1 MVLCKQLYN
10 VDAMKSKLLTLLI
23 FITLT
28 FCSFATEAKFYNI
41 NDIFGVSAKETYSIC
56 KDEKGFIWASSKTGI
71 LRVSDNDL
79 RTYQLPHKRTDIV
92 FTKIIYQN
100 SQLIAYTTSNGQVFT
115 YNELY
120 DRFDLLVDLQ
130 LALNNQYVNI
140 WKVIVDNEQRLL
152 LATSIGLYRYKD
164 QQVNSI
170 FDKPVEVHYLM
181 PYKDKSIFT
190 ATQDGIFILD
200 TETLK
205 ETPIYQYRF
214 HNEFLVTTLLY
225 DNEKECLWIGTI
237 SNGLFNYDIRQKQFS
252 AIATDKLPHYPI
264 LAIEKDKENSLLI
277 GFDGQGI
284 WELSDDNKTMLN
296 IYKEDA
302 DDPFSLRGNGVYDI
316 FCDDNKRVWVATY
329 TGGLSF
335 FDQKSPSVTQ
345 ITHQTNN
352 KNSLTHNFVNKV
364 LEDSKGNIWF
374 ATNNGVSR
382 WDISV
387 NKWHT
392 YLPKGPGQTN
402 VIQALCEDKEGN
414 IWAGTYSSGVYI
426 LDGNTGRTIKHLSH
440 EKSPDGFS
448 SQFIIDIYSDSQG
461 NIWLGGTR
469 NVNCYLRNEKRF
481 RYFGSQPIRSFA
493 ELSPDKMLMA
503 CTYGLVLLDKGSG
516 ETNVLINNYLMQ
528 DLWVQGDDIWAATSG
543 EGLIHFNYKTGAIKK
558 YTTES
563 GLSSN
568 YINSIIYANNYLW
581 LGTENGLC
589 RFNPQD
595 ESVIPYTSVL
605 PFSATSFN
613 LNSCLQLKNGN
624 LIWGTDRG
632 AVMFNPDS
640 LYETDINGKIFFQDI
655 VVSGSSIRKDETLMG
670 EIPIDKKTQLTL
682 DYKRNN
688 FALELLPVGTSMNR
702 VKFSWKMEGLDADWN
717 QPSFLNLASYPNLPS
732 GDFEL
737 KIRMFDTSLSQV
749 IDERSLTIHITPP
762 FWETWWF
769 RSIAIVTILALIAY
783 FFRAYFNHL
792 KQKHAKDK
800 IRFFTDI
807 AHDIRTSLTLVNA
820 PIEELGKASEL
831 SKESRY
837 YLSLAA
843 EQSEKLLVVSNQLL
857 DFQKVDT
864 GKEILYLTMADIAL
878 LVRKRIVMF
887 EATAQKKNIK
897 LLFSSNSQ
905 SYTTAIDELKI
916 EKVIDN
922 LLSNAIKYSHTDSKV
937 EIILTCSDKEWS
949 LEVRDYGLGI
959 PDEAK
964 SKLFKEFYRGDNA
977 ANSKIIGSGIGLLL
991 IKEYTMIHAGKVSL
1005 ESKPNEGSSFKITV
1019 PYKKVNKISQ
1029 TIERDSIH
1037 PTTNTVDYVPPINS
1051 DEIDTEKTT
1060 SLLIVEDNE
1069 ELRNFLQASL
1079 SKHYLTVTA
1088 NDGLEAWKLIEK
1100 KAPDLVLS
1108 DIMMPNMDGFE
1119 LCKLIKSNFETS
1131 HIPVILLT
1139 ALSEKVNQLEGLG
1152 LGADDY
1158 IVKPFDVSLLLQ
1170 RIKTIH
1176 RNREI
1181 IKEKALK
1188 LISQPTKEQAIYSN
1202 KLNDKFIKKALE
1214 TVHSNISNNN
1224 FGKDEFAYDMNV
1236 SPSLLYQKI
1245 KSLTG
1250 QSPTDFIRT
1259 IRLTYAMELLNSRK
1273 YSVTEISEMC
1283 GFSSANYFSTAFKKY
1298 FGKSPADILS

>member
-1 MVLCKQLYN
+1 
-10 VDAMKSKLLTLLI
+10 MKSKLLTLFI
-23 FITLT
+23 FIAST
-28 FCSFATEAKFYNI
+28 FCSFATEAKFYSI

-71 LRVSDNDL
+71 LRISDNDL
-79 RTYQLPHKRTDIV
+79 RIYQLPHKRTDIV

-100 SQLIAYTTSNGQVFT
+100 SQLIAYTTSIGQVFT

-130 LALNNQYVNI
+130 LDLNNQYVNI
-140 WKVIVDNEQRLL
+140 WKVIVDSEHTLW
-152 LATSIGLYRYKD
+152 LATSIGLYQYKN
-164 QQVNSI
+164 QQLKPI
-170 FDKPVEVHYLM
+170 FDKPIEVQDIT
-181 PYKDKSIFT
+181 PDNDKSIFI
-190 ATQDGIFILD
+190 ATQDGIFTLD

-205 ETPIYQYRF
+205 ETPIYKYKF
-214 HNEFLVTTLLY
+214 NNEFLVSTLLY
-225 DNEKECLWIGTI
+225 DKEKECLWVGTT
-237 SNGLFNYDIRQKQFS
+237 SNGLFNYDIKQKQFS
-252 AIATDKLPHYPI
+252 SMTTNKFPHYPI
-264 LAIEKDKENSLLI
+264 LAIEKNKDNTLLI

-284 WELSDDNKTMLN
+284 WELSDNNETILN

-302 DDPFSLRGNGVYDI
+302 DSPFSLRGNGVYDI
-316 FCDDNKRVWVATY
+316 YCDDNKRVWVATY

-345 ITHQTNN
+345 LTHQTNN
-352 KNSLTHNFVNKV
+352 KNSLIHNYVNKI

-374 ATNNGVSR
+374 ATNNGISR

-387 NKWHT
+387 NKWYT
-392 YLPKGPGQTN
+392 YQPKGSGRPN

-426 LDGNTGRTIKHLSH
+426 VDGNTGKTIKHLSH
-440 EKSPDGFS
+440 EKSPAGFS
-448 SQFIIDIYSDSQG
+448 SQFIIDIYPDSLG

-469 NVNCYLRNEKRF
+469 NINCCLQNEKHFRF
-481 RYFGSQPIRSFA
+481 YGSQPIRSFA
-493 ELSPDKMLMA
+493 ELSSDKMLLA

-516 ETNVLINNYLMQ
+516 ESNVLIGGYLMQ

-543 EGLIHFNYKTGAIKK
+543 EGLIHYNYKTGVIKK
-558 YTTES
+558 YATDS

-595 ESVIPYTSVL
+595 KSVISYTSVL

-613 LNSCLQLKNGN
+613 LNSCLQLKNGS

-640 LYETDINGKIFFQDI
+640 LYETEINGKIFFQDI
-655 VVSGSSIRKDETLMG
+655 VVSGSSIRKDKTLME
-670 EIPIDKKTQLTL
+670 EIPIDKKSQLTL
-682 DYKRNN
+682 DHNRNN
-688 FALELLPVGTSMNR
+688 LALELLPIGTSMGK
-702 VKFSWKMEGLDADWN
+702 VKFSWKMEGLDDDWN
-717 QPSFLNLASYPNLPS
+717 PPSSFNLASYPNLPS

-749 IDERSLTIHITPP
+749 IDERSLVIHIIPP

-769 RSIAIVTILALIAY
+769 RFIMVAIILSFIFYFLKAY
-783 FFRAYFNHL
+783 SNYL

-800 IRFFTDI
+800 IRFFTNI

-820 PIEELGKASEL
+820 PIEELGKAPEL

-837 YLSLAA
+837 YLGLAA
-843 EQSEKLLVVSNQLL
+843 EQSERLLVVSNQLL
-857 DFQKVDT
+857 DFQKIDT
-864 GKEILYLTMADIAL
+864 GKEMLHLAMADIVL
-878 LVRKRIVMF
+878 VVRKRILMF
-887 EATAQKKNIK
+887 ETMAQKKNIK
-897 LLFSSNSQ
+897 LLFSSNNR
-905 SYTTAIDELKI
+905 SYLTAIDEIKI

-937 EIILTCSDKEWS
+937 EITLTGFNKEWS
-949 LEVRDYGLGI
+949 LEVTDYGLGI

-964 SKLFKEFYRGDNA
+964 NKLFKEFYRGDNTTK
-977 ANSKIIGSGIGLLL
+977 SKIIGSGIGLLL

-1019 PYKKVNKISQ
+1019 PYKKVNEVSQ
-1029 TIERDSIH
+1029 TIESDSIYS
-1037 PTTNTVDYVPPINS
+1037 TTNIVDHAQPVNS
-1051 DEIDTEKTT
+1051 AEENETEKTI

-1069 ELRNFLQASL
+1069 ELRNFLQVSL
-1079 SKHYLTVTA
+1079 SKHYLTTTA
-1088 NDGLEAWKLIEK
+1088 NDGIEAWESIEK
-1100 KAPDLVLS
+1100 KAPDFVLS

-1119 LCKLIKSNFETS
+1119 LCKQIKSNFETS

-1139 ALSEKVNQLEGLG
+1139 ALSQKVKQLEGLG

-1170 RIKTIH
+1170 KIKTIH

-1188 LISQPTKEQAIYSN
+1188 LVSQPNKEQAIYN
-1202 KLNDKFIKKALE
+1202 NELNDKFVKKALE
-1214 TVHSNISNNN
+1214 VVHSNISNNN

-1236 SPSLLYQKI
+1236 SPSLLYQKM

-1250 QSPTDFIRT
+1250 QSPTDFIRA

-1298 FGKSPADILS
+1298 FGKSPADMLN

>member
-1 MVLCKQLYN
+1 MRFN
-10 VDAMKSKLLTLLI
+10 LLTLFI
-23 FITLT
+23 FITSS
-28 FCSFATEAKFYNI
+28 FCLFATEAKFYNI
-41 NDIFGVSAKETYSIC
+41 NDIFGVSAKEAYSIC
-56 KDEKGFIWASSKTGI
+56 KDEEGFIWASSKTGI
-71 LRVSDNDL
+71 LRISDNDL
-79 RTYQLPHKRTDIV
+79 RTYQLPHKRTDVV
-92 FTKIIYQN
+92 FTRIIYQN
-100 SQLIAYTTSNGQVFT
+100 SWLIVYTTSNGQVFA

-140 WKVIVDNEQRLL
+140 WKVIVDDEHSLW

-164 QQVNSI
+164 HELTPILDNSG
-170 FDKPVEVHYLM
+170 EVLYVI

-190 ATQDGIFILD
+190 ATRDGIFILN

-205 ETPIYQYRF
+205 ETPIYKYKF
-214 HNEFLVTTLLY
+214 NNEFLVSTLLY
-225 DNEKECLWIGTI
+225 DKEKGYLWVGTI
-237 SNGLFNYDIRQKQFS
+237 SNGLFCYDIHQKQFS
-252 AIATDKLPHYPI
+252 PIATDELPHYPI
-264 LAIEKDKENSLLI
+264 LALEKDKDNTLLI

-284 WELSDDNKTMLN
+284 WELSEDNKTILN

-302 DDPFSLRGNGVYDI
+302 DNPFSLRGNGVYDI

-345 ITHQTNN
+345 LTHQTNN
-352 KNSLTHNFVNKV
+352 KNSLVHNYVNKI

-382 WDISV
+382 WDIST

-392 YLPKGPGQTN
+392 YQPKGTGQTN

-414 IWAGTYSSGVYI
+414 IWVGTYSSGVYI
-426 LDGNTGRTIKHLSH
+426 LDGNTGRTIKHLSY
-440 EKSPDGFS
+440 EKNPDGFS

-469 NVNCYLRNEKRF
+469 DVNCYLQNEKHF
-481 RYFGSQPIRSFA
+481 GYYGSQPIRSFA
-493 ELSPDKMLMA
+493 ELSPDKMLLA
-503 CTYGLVLLDKGSG
+503 CTYGLVLLDKGNG
-516 ETNVLINNYLMQ
+516 ETNVLVNNYLMQ
-528 DLWVQGDDIWAATSG
+528 DLWVHGDDIWAATSG
-543 EGLIHFNYKTGAIKK
+543 EGLIHYNYKTGAIKK
-558 YTTES
+558 YTTDS

-568 YINSIIYANNYLW
+568 YINSIIYAGNHLW

-624 LIWGTDRG
+624 LIWGTDKG
-632 AVMFNPDS
+632 AVIFNPDS
-640 LYETDINGKIFFQDI
+640 LYETAINGKIFFQDI
-655 VVSGSSIRKDETLMG
+655 IISGSSIRKDETLME
-670 EIPIDKKTQLTL
+670 EIPIDKKSRLTL
-682 DYKRNN
+682 DYNRNN
-688 FALELLPVGTSMNR
+688 FALELLPIGTSMSR

-717 QPSFLNLASYPNLPS
+717 QPSFVNLASYPNLPS

-737 KIRMFDTSLSQV
+737 KIRMFDASLSQI
-749 IDERSLTIHITPP
+749 IDERSLTIRIIPP

-769 RSIAIVTILALIAY
+769 RSIIIAVVLAFIAY
-783 FFRAYFNHL
+783 FFKAYFNHL

-831 SKESRY
+831 SNESRY
-837 YLSLAA
+837 YLDLAA
-843 EQSEKLLVVSNQLL
+843 EQSDKLLVVSNQLL

-864 GKEILYLTMADIAL
+864 GKEMLHLAMSDI
-878 LVRKRIVMF
+878 VHIIHKRILMF
-887 EATAQKKNIK
+887 GAMAQKKNVE
-897 LLFSSNSQ
+897 LLFSSNIQ
-905 SYTTAIDELKI
+905 SYSTAIDELKM

-937 EIILTCSDKEWS
+937 EITLTCLDKEWS
-949 LEVRDYGLGI
+949 LEVTDYGLGI
-959 PDEAK
+959 PDDAK
-964 SKLFKEFYRGDNA
+964 NKLFKEFYRGDNA

-991 IKEYTMIHAGKVSL
+991 IKEYTVIHAGKVSL
-1005 ESKPNEGSSFKITV
+1005 ESKPNEGSSFKITI
-1019 PYKKVNKISQ
+1019 PYKKVDKISQ
-1029 TIERDSIH
+1029 TIESNKIH
-1037 PTTNTVDYVPPINS
+1037 STTNTIDYVQPINS
-1051 DEIDTEKTT
+1051 DETDTEKTA

-1069 ELRNFLQASL
+1069 ELRNFLQVSL

-1088 NDGLEAWKLIEK
+1088 NDGVEAWKSIEK

-1119 LCKLIKSNFETS
+1119 LCKQIKSTFETS

-1188 LISQPTKEQAIYSN
+1188 LVSPPSKEAIYSN
-1202 KLNDKFIKKALE
+1202 ELNDKFVKRALE
-1214 TVHSNISNNN
+1214 VVHTNISNNI

-1236 SPSLLYQKI
+1236 SPSLLYQKM

-1259 IRLTYAMELLNSRK
+1259 IRLTYAMELLTSRK
-1273 YSVTEISEMC
+1273 YSVTDVSEMC

-1298 FGKSPADILS
+1298 FGKSPADI